1 MFSARTNWKLDPNR
15 FTRAL
20 ESRRANGKPVID
32 LTASNPT
39 ECSFVYPEREI
50 LDALADRHALKYA
63 PESKGMLAAREA
75 VCRYY
80 ADRHAHG
87 GARRAIDPENIIL
100 TAGTSEA
107 YSYIFRLLCEKD
119 DEILVPAPSYP
130 LFQLLADLNDIRLAP
145 YPLLYDHG
153 WQMDFAAL
161 RTALTPRTR
170 AVLFSASQ

>member
-1 MFSARTNWKLDPNR
+1 MPAAART
-15 FTRAL
+15 AAC
-20 ESRRANGKPVID
+20 E
-32 LTASNPT
+32 
-39 ECSFVYPEREI
+39 ERSI
-50 LDALADRHALKYA
+50 R
-63 PESKGMLAAREA
+63 
-75 VCRYY
+75 
-80 ADRHAHG
+80 
-87 GARRAIDPENIIL
+87 ENIIL

-161 RTALTPRTR
+161 RAALTPRTR
-170 AVLFSASQ
+170 AVLLVNPNNPTGSFVKAS

>member
-1 MFSARTNWKLDPNR
+1 
-15 FTRAL
+15 
-20 ESRRANGKPVID
+20 
-32 LTASNPT
+32 
-39 ECSFVYPEREI
+39 
-50 LDALADRHALKYA
+50 
-63 PESKGMLAAREA
+63 MLAAREA

-80 ADRHAHG
+80 AGRHAHSG
-87 GARRAIDPENIIL
+87 VRRAIDPENIIL

-153 WQMDFAAL
+153 WQMDFAAM

-170 AVLFSASQ
+170 AVLLSASQ